1 MMSEQALCCPGLPG
15 CLANMGPLSILGLLT
30 GPAQPTVI
38 SWIWNFKLKQKNNNI
53 INKNTS
59 HPEKALYPLIPNL
72 QARNRR
78 GRWKLTLSSHK
89 GKHFKPENTL
99 GASAEARGFPLNSK

>member
-1 MMSEQALCCPGLPG
+1 MVSEQALCGPGLPG
-15 CLANMGPLSILGLLT
+15 CPANMGPVSILGLLT

-38 SWIWNFKLKQKNNNI
+38 FWIWNFKLKQNNNNI
-53 INKNTS
+53 INKNAS

-78 GRWKLTLSSHK
+78 GRCK
-89 GKHFKPENTL
+89 
-99 GASAEARGFPLNSK
+99 